1 MAGPRLAVALLGAIG
16 ALAVVVGPSYA
27 AAARR
32 GLRHAHQRAADGF
45 DTVKWHLPTAA
56 IAVICISLGLGTII
70 SGGAAA
76 ATAASTSVLR
86 GAVRVRRLH
95 ELTDSLASLCTLLAS
110 QAEAAPTV
118 ADAITESAR
127 WATGPAAPH
136 WQQVAD
142 GLVRPGL
149 EVAAHRFAEGI
160 ENPLGRDI
168 AETIIS
174 AKNAGAAW
182 SRPIE
187 KLAEQ
192 ANDTSATMQ
201 LLRRH
206 VTSKAGLVVGS
217 AAIAAGLIASVS
229 IVAPEATSWFSTIRG
244 QVITGGAGAIYAAMA
259 FGLSARTAKE
269 TRR

>member
-1 MAGPRLAVALLGAIG
+1 MAGSRLAVALLGVIG
-16 ALAVVVGPSYA
+16 ALAVTVGPSYG

-32 GLRHAHQRAADGF
+32 GLRHARERATDWF
-45 DTVKWHLPTAA
+45 DTIKWHLPTAA
-56 IAVICISLGLGTII
+56 VTIAGLATGLGTVI
-70 SGGAAA
+70 SGGAAV
-76 ATAASTSVLR
+76 ATAASTSLLR
-86 GAVRVRRLH
+86 GSMRARRHH
-95 ELTDSLASLCTLLAS
+95 ELTDSLASLCALLAS

-118 ADAITESAR
+118 ADAITESAK
-127 WATGPAAPH
+127 WATGPAAGH

-142 GLVRPGL
+142 GLIRPGL
-149 EVAAHRFAEGI
+149 EVAAHRFAEAI
-160 ENPLGRDI
+160 DSPLGRDI

-192 ANDTSATMQ
+192 ANDTSDTMH

-217 AAIAAGLIASVS
+217 AAIAAGLIASVA
-229 IVAPEATSWFSTIRG
+229 VFAPEATPWFSTNEG
-244 QVITGGAGAIYAAMA
+244 QLITAGAGATYAAMA